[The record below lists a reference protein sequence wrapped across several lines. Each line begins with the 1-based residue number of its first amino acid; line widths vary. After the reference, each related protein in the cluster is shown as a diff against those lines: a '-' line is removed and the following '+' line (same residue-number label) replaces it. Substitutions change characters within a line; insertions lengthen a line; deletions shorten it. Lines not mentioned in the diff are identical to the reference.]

1 MSEAEAVQETDEFD
15 DISKSELVETVRGQ
29 AARIER
35 LEDELDEL
43 REKVNENGRMKVS
56 KQGVNFLVND
66 LVGGGVEDFTA
77 DPFEYRE
84 LVQEFNDQF
93 GNVESTV
100 KRHDSIIEE
109 QGAVSGN
116 SKDVNWHKT
125 VEQAQNAQGLADHDL
140 PDNWV
145 ALYKGDI
152 AKATGLTERRGS
164 QLIEEWGEEKD
175 GADWRP
181 HERIT
186 SSRKTKSSNTK
197 RKQLRID
204 LDVWGDDD
212 E

>member
-109 QGAVSGN
+109 RR
-116 SKDVNWHKT
+116 
-125 VEQAQNAQGLADHDL
+125 GLA
-140 PDNWV
+140 
-145 ALYKGDI
+145 
-152 AKATGLTERRGS
+152 ATRAHHVEPEDEVLQHEAEAAPHRPRRLG
-164 QLIEEWGEEKD
+164 
-175 GADWRP
+175 
-181 HERIT
+181 
-186 SSRKTKSSNTK
+186 
-197 RKQLRID
+197 
-204 LDVWGDDD
+204 
-212 E
+212 